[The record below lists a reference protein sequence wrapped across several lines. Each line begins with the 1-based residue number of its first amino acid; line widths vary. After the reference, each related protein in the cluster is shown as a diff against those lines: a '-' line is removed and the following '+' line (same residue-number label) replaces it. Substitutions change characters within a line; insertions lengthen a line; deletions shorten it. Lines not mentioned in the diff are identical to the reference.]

1 MKCYNCEHILP
12 DDSEFCQYCRKKIE
26 PEENNS
32 LSSSEIVIE
41 DVLIQETEM
50 QEEPIIHNPQLQKP
64 EATKSIIKKN
74 KEPKKRFCRK
84 CGHIIDDK
92 SKKCTGCGKQYFK
105 ILRFNKFWGTVI
117 ILSLFLLASV
127 VINIYQ
133 YSEIDYLSERKENLQ
148 SQVNRLEDKV
158 SDLESENRKDSRALN
173 FYKEYASLVNENTKK
188 YHTYGCD
195 DFDASSFWIYN
206 INAAEQKGYYACPK
220 CH

>member
-1 MKCYNCEHILP
+1 MKCYNCGHLLP
-12 DDSEFCQYCRKKIE
+12 EDSEFCQYCGKKLETEDNI
-26 PEENNS
+26 S
-32 LSSSEIVIE
+32 VSSSEFVTK
-41 DVLIQETEM
+41 DVLIQVTET
-50 QEEPIIHNPQLQKP
+50 QEEPIIHNFLLQKP

-92 SKKCTGCGKQYFK
+92 SKKCTGCGKKYFK
-105 ILRFNKFWGTVI
+105 IFRFNKFLITVI
-117 ILSLFLLASV
+117 ILSIFLLASV
-127 VINIYQ
+127 IINIYQ

-148 SQVNRLEDKV
+148 SQLNRLEDKV
-158 SDLESENRKDSRALN
+158 SDLESENWKDTRALN
-173 FYKEYASLVNENTKK
+173 FYKEYASLVNENSKK

-195 DFDASSFWIYN
+195 DFDISSFWIYN